1 MTNEQIRE
9 MVAASDAGDAAAR
22 ALKIGDILLGAGP
35 AADAAGITPTFGPAW
50 RMFVHAYL
58 HALPAGIWTDQKNRI
73 TRIGQPKRR
82 VVA

>member
-1 MTNEQIRE
+1 MTNEDIKR

-22 ALKIGDILLGAGP
+22 ALKIGDTFLGAGP

-58 HALPAGIWTDQKNRI
+58 HALPAGIWTDRENRI

-82 VVA
+82 AAA